1 MHENENEYNVDDNV
15 DEDNERRRELS
26 TDDDDE
32 GVT

>member
-26 TDDDDE
+26 TDDDD